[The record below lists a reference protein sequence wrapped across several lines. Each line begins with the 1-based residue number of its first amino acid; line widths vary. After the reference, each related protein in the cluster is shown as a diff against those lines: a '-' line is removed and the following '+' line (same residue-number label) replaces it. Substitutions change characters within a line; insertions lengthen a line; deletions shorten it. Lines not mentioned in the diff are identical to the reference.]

1 MQVEGVTHSES
12 HEALYARVYRVLR
25 PRAAMPAF
33 RIEFCGFANAN
44 SFIRLEEREITVR
57 ITDILEGAPSTVH
70 EALAFILLAKLY
82 RKEIPARYNDRYR
95 RYLNR
100 RDIRRSLDRVRQ
112 IRGRK
117 TCAPPQGRHFDLE
130 EIFEELNHRFFHG
143 LMSRPILGWSK
154 RESRTT
160 LGHYDPSHNAIVLS
174 KVMDRPGVS
183 RLVVEYVLYHEMLH
197 LRIPAEHNGTRRRVH
212 TKEFKEAEKQFPD
225 LKKALGLLKKL

>member
-1 MQVEGVTHSES
+1 
-12 HEALYARVYRVLR
+12 
-25 PRAAMPAF
+25 MPAF

-44 SFIRLEEREITVR
+44 SFIRLEEQAITVR
-57 ITDILEGAPSTVH
+57 ITDILEGAPPAVH

-117 TCAPPQGRHFDLE
+117 TCAPPQGRYFDLE

-143 LMSRPILGWSK
+143 LMSRPLLGWSK

-160 LGHYDPSHNAIVLS
+160 LGHYDQSHNAIVLS
-174 KVMDRPGVS
+174 RIMDRQDVP

-197 LRIPAEHNGTRRRVH
+197 LRIPADHSGTRRRVH
-212 TKEFKEAEKQFPD
+212 TKEFKEAEKGFPD
-225 LKKALGLLKKL
+225 LKKALELLKKL